1 MTLMPDRIDVWVVQL
16 DSPGEWPAP
25 TPAESERAARLVTA
39 DLRRR
44 SLRSHA
50 AVRAVLGKYTDR
62 PLDFACT
69 ELGKPYLPA
78 VPDLCFNLSHSHE
91 LALIAVAWGFEVG
104 VDVERLRP
112 LPECLSIAERFFPPG
127 EVEGLLE
134 VPADSREVEFFRRWT
149 RIEAVLKAR
158 GVGLY
163 AAGSEPEGAWSILPL
178 EVAEGYAG
186 SVAAARAEISVKLEN
201 FQLGR

>member
-25 TPAESERAARLVTA
+25 TPTESERAARLVTP

-44 SLRSHA
+44 SLRSHGA
-50 AVRAVLGKYTDR
+50 LRAVLKKYTDL
-62 PLDFACT
+62 PLDFACA
-69 ELGKPYLPA
+69 ELGKPYLP
-78 VPDLCFNLSHSHE
+78 VLPNLCFNLSHSHE
-91 LALIAVAWGFEVG
+91 IGLVAVAWGFEVG

-112 LPECLSIAERFFPPG
+112 LPECLSIAGRFFPPG
-127 EVEGLLE
+127 ELESLLE
-134 VPADSREVEFFRRWT
+134 VPPDARESEFFRRWT

-163 AAGSEPEGAWSILPL
+163 AAGSQPEGEWSILPL

-186 SVAAARAEISVKLEN
+186 SVAAARTEISVKLEK
-201 FQLGR
+201 FELGD